1 MVLFNFRIHGATT
14 SIVHKWRGNPPLL
27 SDIPRNFAE
36 VVLHLPH
43 PLVLQLHDP
52 VHLALVAT
60 HAAELNRHDVQR
72 RPVVDVR
79 AAIAVVLG
87 VSPPVQQNFAQQD
100 QDDGELGH
108 DEQRRNQQK
117 QIAGLVVAE
126 DNILKK
132 GLPIS
137 DAFPVNLRL
146 IFLVEEST

>member
-1 MVLFNFRIHGATT
+1 MAH
-14 SIVHKWRGNPPLL
+14 L

-52 VHLALVAT
+52 IHLPLVAT
-60 HAAELNRHDVQR
+60 HAAELSGHDVQR
-72 RPVVDVR
+72 GPVVNVR
-79 AAIAVVLG
+79 TTVSGVLRVG
-87 VSPPVQQNFAQQD
+87 PPVQKYFAQQD

-126 DNILKK
+126 NNFLKK
-132 GLPIS
+132 LPIS
-137 DAFPVNLRL
+137 DAFPVNFGRFFCGL
-146 IFLVEEST
+146 EMESTCF